1 MAKLRKLKKPRG
13 LCWRDRVRQG
23 IGPTLAC
30 AGHCLG
36 IGWERIGR
44 SRISRQT
51 LVAQVKNA
59 GSAKIVSPADKPLDV
74 YFVSLMGNNA
84 RLMSVDVILAKAL
97 QTRGHRVHFVLCD
110 QALPACEVKEA
121 GEENRWCRQCGRCY
135 GFGRQYLQAA
145 GYDVLTTSEL
155 VDGVEARGDWE
166 VYVESALLK
175 HFRVGVLLDEPVV
188 HERRERYK
196 KAALISERLGR
207 KLSEMRPDRIIMTHG
222 IYCTWG
228 PIRETLLRAGVPLA
242 TTAEGKKMDTMK
254 FNWSTSADWWDV
266 SREWERVKDVPLTG
280 EQEKSIDDYLTS
292 RRTHSLDTR
301 VYNFGDEETLAETWR
316 RLDLAPD
323 KQTFLLFTNVLWD
336 AASTQREIAFKNPIE
351 WVMETIAWFAEHRQ
365 KQLVVKIHPAE
376 VVIGTN
382 QPFASLI
389 RARFPELP
397 RNVRVVE
404 PHEEVNSWSI
414 MKVADLGLVHTSTVG
429 MELPLEGI
437 PCAMV
442 SRTHF
447 RGRGFTIDVDSAE
460 EYFHLI
466 ETWDGGDI
474 DREQLKVS
482 AKRYAYLLF
491 ERYQLPFP
499 FTYEPKVSDVRA
511 LRNFSDEE
519 IAAHPTMKLF
529 VHALENREDFLI
541 PCALSARPGV

>member
-1 MAKLRKLKKPRG
+1 MSAKRKLKKAKG
-13 LCWRDRVRQG
+13 LPFKYMLRLYGSQVLARVGR
-23 IGPTLAC
+23 A
-30 AGHCLG
+30 LG
-36 IGWERIGR
+36 IGWEALGLRLGR
-44 SRISRQT
+44 EVMIPQVRRAGGVRTSN
-51 LVAQVKNA
+51 VA
-59 GSAKIVSPADKPLDV
+59 PRPLDII
-74 YFVSLMGNNA
+74 FTSLVGANQ
-84 RLMSVDVILAKAL
+84 RLMTVDVVLARAL
-97 QTRGHRVHFVLCD
+97 QIRGHKVRFVLCD
-110 QALPACEVKEA
+110 QALPACVVR
-121 GEENRWCRQCGRCY
+121 EERTIEEWAQRCAICY
-135 GFGRQYLQAA
+135 EFGHRFLEAA
-145 GYDVLTTSEL
+145 GHDVLTTSQL
-155 VDGVEARGDWE
+155 VEGMEACRNWQE
-166 VYVESALLK
+166 YVESALLK
-175 HFRVGVLLDEPVV
+175 HFRVGVLSDDPIVK
-188 HERRERYK
+188 ERRCRYQQ
-196 KAALISERLGR
+196 AALVSEKLGK
-207 KLSEMRPDRIIMTHG
+207 KLSQMRPDRVIMTHG
-222 IYCTWG
+222 IYCMWG
-228 PIRETLLRAGVPLA
+228 PVRETLLRGGIPLV
-242 TTAEGKKMDTMK
+242 TTAEGKKKDTMK

-266 SREWERVKDVPLTG
+266 SGEWERVKDVQLTA

-292 RRTHSLDTR
+292 RRTHSLDAR

-336 AASTQREIAFKNPIE
+336 AASAQREIAFKNPIE

-389 RARFPELP
+389 KARFPELP

-437 PCAMV
+437 PCAVV

-466 ETWDGGDI
+466 ESWDGGDI

-499 FTYEPKVSDVRA
+499 FTYEPRVNDVRA

-519 IAAHPTMKLF
+519 IAADPTMKLF